1 MDTPDDD
8 TIELDLETIK
18 EISFGGAIGIL
29 SGFACKKAGL
39 PVILSTA
46 CFVLYRGA
54 VFDGHIRTTWSPLAI
69 DDASITRHMYRKLR
83 RETMDG
89 EKRLEKFLKKNAFL
103 LMAFSGG
110 VMIGKLCS

>member
-1 MDTPDDD
+1 METPDDD
-8 TIELDLETIK
+8 SIELDLETIK

-69 DDASITRHMYRKLR
+69 DDASITRY
-83 RETMDG
+83 
-89 EKRLEKFLKKNAFL
+89 
-103 LMAFSGG
+103 
-110 VMIGKLCS
+110 V

>member
-69 DDASITRHMYRKLR
+69 DDASITRYILQCFIARPAMNH
-83 RETMDG
+83 TIH
-89 EKRLEKFLKKNAFL
+89 LEFLIFL
-103 LMAFSGG
+103 DLDCN
-110 VMIGKLCS
+110 L

>member
-69 DDASITRHMYRKLR
+69 DDASITRYIRKCFIER
-83 RETMDG
+83 PSMNHTIY
-89 EKRLEKFLKKNAFL
+89 LEFLMF
-103 LMAFSGG
+103 F
-110 VMIGKLCS
+110 